1 MATSQ
6 IVIGYDFTPASDLA
20 LHYAVEFACRDPE
33 QILHFVV
40 VLKESE
46 SWETADQIRDDLHA
60 VLAEVFR
67 MRDAPEN
74 VAFHVHTRIGDAA
87 NELVETA
94 EELGADLLVI
104 GSHNRS
110 RVERLFVGSVA
121 EKVLHNARC
130 PVFIA
135 RRKEYGHVELDK
147 VIDVVPTGMHRPR
160 AHTYSYSSDIAQVR
174 PNEWP
179 IS

>member
-20 LHYAVEFACRDPE
+20 LQYAVEFACRDPE

-40 VLKESE
+40 VLRENQSYD
-46 SWETADQIRDDLHA
+46 TAERIRLDLEG
-60 VLAEVFR
+60 VITELFR

-74 VAFHVHTRIGDAA
+74 AECHVHTRIGDAA
-87 NELVETA
+87 DELVKA
-94 EELGADLLVI
+94 AQELGADLLVI

-110 RVERLFVGSVA
+110 RIERIFVGSVA
-121 EKVLHNARC
+121 QKVLHNARC

-135 RRKEYGHVELDK
+135 RKKEYSHVDLEK
-147 VIDVVPTGMHRPR
+147 VVDVEPSGVHRR
-160 AHTYSYSSDIAQVR
+160 HAHTYSYSSDIAQVR